1 MRAGPIQPEN
11 LDLVAAIL
19 TTSRKTFRP
28 QSAEAII
35 REYYEIRDQL
45 NEEEIRRQ
53 GGLQT

>member
-19 TTSRKTFRP
+19 TTSRKTFMPRT
-28 QSAEAII
+28 AEAII

-45 NEEEIRRQ
+45 HEQELRRQ
-53 GGLQT
+53 GGLQA